1 MVGGIE
7 YNYWGR
13 NDTHSYP
20 LGHSIS
26 LSSLRNCHQG
36 TSFCRRSTF
45 LWLTGECRYDHSS
58 LSIRITLLP
67 PTLDTLKSTCHF
79 AKSTTTIQNQL
90 PIRAILLWLCYVF
103 YFPFQVKVQLHAH
116 TQTMILPNHSS
127 GYDPYL
133 AFVWLTVRDDVL
145 LISSWFSYKK
155 NTDVWMFKHSLCD
168 ILFSFPLCMCVSW
181 GYDKISFISVSAR
194 GCLFLPSG

>member
-1 MVGGIE
+1 MGAIE
-7 YNYWGR
+7 YNYWGK

-67 PTLDTLKSTCHF
+67 PTLDTFKSTCHF

-90 PIRAILLWLCYVF
+90 PIRAILLWLLF
-103 YFPFQVKVQLHAH
+103 FLFSLPSQGTAARAH
-116 TQTMILPNHSS
+116 TNDDPPKPQFWLWSIFSLRVTDCERWCITDLILIQF
-127 GYDPYL
+127 L
-133 AFVWLTVRDDVL
+133 
-145 LISSWFSYKK
+145 K

-168 ILFSFPLCMCVSW
+168 ILFKFPLCMCVSW
-181 GYDKISFISVSAR
+181 GYDKISFISVSAC